1 MEQALQSFV
10 STQHWV
16 VVAGLFLVSL
26 LILAKA
32 ADWLIDSAVI
42 LSEQSKI
49 PKVVIGAT
57 IVSLG
62 TTTPEV
68 AISVLAAARGQSS
81 LALGN
86 AVGSVI
92 CNTGLILGLSC
103 LLAPPKINHKILN
116 RQNTIQVIA
125 LLFLVLACF
134 PWQSPGNVF
143 TQGGQISQLL
153 ALVLLI
159 GLAGFTWQSVRL
171 AKNIDP
177 TLHETQDHEEH
188 TSILVIV
195 GKLIGAIILVVI
207 SARILL
213 PTVTETAIRWNVP
226 ESVIAATL
234 VAFGTSLPELVVTV
248 IAALKAHGEL
258 ALGNIIGANILN
270 ILFVVGAA
278 GVVAQEGLTAGPHFF
293 IILFPVMLILL
304 VILTVGLQS
313 NQKKLQRSYGIILL
327 SIYVIYT
334 VINYVVKSSS

>member
-159 GLAGFTWQSVRL
+159 GLAGYTWQSVRL
-171 AKNIDP
+171 AKTVDP
-177 TLHETQDHEEH
+177 TLDEKQNNKEH
-188 TSILVIV
+188 TSNLVIV

-278 GVVAQEGLTAGPHFF
+278 GVIGQEGLTAGPHFF

-304 VILTVGLQS
+304 VIVSIGLHS
-313 NQKKLQRSYGIILL
+313 NQEKLKRSYGIILL

>member
-1 MEQALQSFV
+1 MEQALQLFI
-10 STQHWV
+10 STQHWI
-16 VVAGLFLVSL
+16 VVATLFLVSL

-32 ADWLIDSAVI
+32 ADWLIDSAVT

-62 TTTPEV
+62 TTTPEI

-92 CNTGLILGLSC
+92 CKTGLILGLSC
-103 LLAPPKINHKILN
+103 LLAPPKINHKILI
-116 RQNTIQVIA
+116 RQNSIQGIA
-125 LLFLVLACF
+125 LLFLVIACF
-134 PWQSPGNVF
+134 PWQSPGDIF

-159 GLAGFTWQSVRL
+159 GLAGYTWQSVHL
-171 AKNIDP
+171 ARTSREI
-177 TLHETQDHEEH
+177 LEETGDNKEH
-188 TSILVIV
+188 SSNLVIV
-195 GKLIGAIILVVI
+195 GKLIGAIILVLI

-213 PTVTETAIRWNVP
+213 PTVTEIAIRWNVQ

-234 VAFGTSLPELVVTV
+234 VAFGTSLPELFVTV

-258 ALGNIIGANILN
+258 ALGNVIGANILN

-293 IILFPVMLILL
+293 TILFPVMLVLLIILS
-304 VILTVGLQS
+304 IGLHCS
-313 NQKKLQRSYGIILL
+313 REKLQRSYGVIMI
-327 SIYVIYT
+327 SIYAIYT
-334 VINYVVKSSS
+334 IINYVVN